1 MSCLL
6 PQRRYVAFAGF
17 RNAAAALILA
27 ATPVFAD
34 TTVLAL
40 GDSLTQ
46 GYGLPAEE
54 GFVPRL
60 SAWLAAHGTPATILN
75 AGVSGDTTA
84 GGLARL
90 EWSLT
95 PEVDAVIVNL
105 GGNDLLRG
113 LDPALSR
120 ANLEAILQA
129 VTARKLP
136 VLLVGLAAPGN
147 YGPGY
152 KAEYDAIFPDLA
164 ARYGAGLEPNF
175 FTPIGGSAEA
185 AIAAGFMQADG
196 IHPNAKGVDA
206 IVAAIGP
213 KVQALIA
220 GVEG

>member
-1 MSCLL
+1 M
-6 PQRRYVAFAGF
+6 
-17 RNAAAALILA
+17 RNALA
-27 ATPVFAD
+27 AFILITTPLAAE

-46 GYGLPAEE
+46 GYGLAAEE
-54 GFVPRL
+54 GFVPQL
-60 SAWLAAHGTPATILN
+60 SAWLARHGTPATILN

-129 VTARKLP
+129 VTARDLP
-136 VLLVGLAAPGN
+136 VLLIGLGAPGN
-147 YGPGY
+147 YGPAY
-152 KAEYDAIFPDLA
+152 KAAYDAIFPDLA
-164 ARYGAGLEPNF
+164 ARYGVALEPNF
-175 FTPIGGSAEA
+175 FAAIGGNAEA
-185 AIAAGFMQADG
+185 AIAEGYMQADG
-196 IHPNAKGVDA
+196 IHPNAKGVAA
-206 IVAAIGP
+206 IVDALGP
-213 KVQALIA
+213 RVQALIA
-220 GVEG
+220 AAVP